1 MTNQIPATERAEIV
15 LDVIR
20 SRRAIRHFTGDAV
33 PDELIRH
40 VIEAGRWAS
49 SASNRRIH
57 RFLVVRDPVRLR
69 LARALSPG
77 MVTLPPL
84 LIIICTDQEKA
95 IREGIQTS
103 RDTTTWIDVGTSVM
117 NMMLAAHVLG
127 LGSCPVTSYSPAGLA
142 RALDLPE
149 TITPELALMLGYP
162 APTTATPRRRERLNL
177 DDIIDWERVGGR
189 LDADRVQDR

>member
-1 MTNQIPATERAEIV
+1 MTSQLPPTERAEIV

-20 SRRAIRHFTGDAV
+20 GRRAVRHFTGDAV
-33 PDELIRH
+33 PVELIRQ

-77 MVTLPPL
+77 MITVPPL

-95 IREGIQTS
+95 VRDGVQTS
-103 RDTTTWIDVGTSVM
+103 RDTTTWIDVGTCAM
-117 NMMLAAHVLG
+117 NMMIAAHALG
-127 LGSCPVTSYSPAGLA
+127 LGSCPVTSFSPTGLA
-142 RALDLPE
+142 RALDVPE
-149 TITPELALMLGYP
+149 TMTPELALMLGYP
-162 APTTATPRRRERLNL
+162 APATAAPRRRERLNVEDL
-177 DDIIDWERVGGR
+177 IDWERVGGR
-189 LDADRVQDR
+189 LD